1 MSVFVI
7 VTYNETNM
15 EEHMTFTMNK
25 NLPLILLLIFIPS
38 VFSYA
43 NGSRVADKVSFSEVQ
58 DKVWSLM
65 EVKNGAAVISID
77 RTSASKVIYT
87 VKFQNGRLIGTGADN
102 SCFSSYTAGEDKAL
116 SIGKIVSSRMA
127 ALFEM
132 RTFTERDYFLSLEKT
147 DRWDLRDGKLELHTY
162 DKNSVRIILIFS

>member
-1 MSVFVI
+1 MI
-7 VTYNETNM
+7 I
-15 EEHMTFTMNK
+15 TMKK
-25 NLPLILLLIFIPS
+25 NLMLIALLVCIPA

-43 NGSRVADKVSFSEVQ
+43 NGNRVASNVTFSDVQ
-58 DKVWSLM
+58 DKIWSLA
-65 EVKNGAAVISID
+65 EVKNGSTVISID
-77 RTSASKVIYT
+77 RTKASKSIYT
-87 VKFQNGRLIGTGADN
+87 VKFQMGRLIGTGADN

-127 ALFEM
+127 ALYEM

-162 DKNSVRIILIFS
+162 DKNGIRVILIFS